1 MLKGVSMNK
10 NEILEQALYY
20 LSTNGVKFTMSQLAT
35 SLQISKKTIYTMFDS
50 KETLLLEV
58 IENSFREIKRSEKQI
73 IESDLKLEEK
83 IKKLIIV
90 LPDRY
95 QNLNWYKVGEL
106 KEKYPKIYEVLIYHL
121 QSDWKPT
128 LDLLQ
133 QGIKEGVLKDFNVD
147 VFKLIVEGTMEHIL
161 SNHQQIDYYQEL
173 EEMMNILM
181 KGILK

>member
-1 MLKGVSMNK
+1 MKK
-10 NEILEQALYY
+10 NEILEQALFY

-58 IENSFREIKRSEKQI
+58 IDNSFKEIKKAEKDI
-73 IESDLKLEEK
+73 IDSNLELEEK
-83 IKKLIIV
+83 IRKLIVV
-90 LPDRY
+90 LPEKY

-106 KEKYPKIYEVLIYHL
+106 KDKYPKVYEVLIHHL
-121 QSDWKPT
+121 QSDWNPT
-128 LDLLQ
+128 IDLLQ
-133 QGIKEGVLKDFNVD
+133 QGIQEGILKDFNID

-161 SNHQQIDYYQEL
+161 SNHEQCNYYQKMED
-173 EEMMNILM
+173 MMDILM